1 MKKKTTYILELNI
14 YNKNKNNNNNKMN
27 DLNELIQIT
36 KDEYLKLVSSQ
47 IVLNC
52 LKNSMCKY
60 NEFVA
65 NDNKDETLNSIE
77 NRKFLNVNRWKCISR
92 PQYKY
97 SCGIRYT
104 NI

>member
-14 YNKNKNNNNNKMN
+14 YNKNNNSKMN

-52 LKNSMCKY
+52 LKNSLRVGFISSFFIGAVFPNTFPPILFYLPKY
-60 NEFVA
+60 KN
-65 NDNKDETLNSIE
+65 I
-77 NRKFLNVNRWKCISR
+77 IS
-92 PQYKY
+92 
-97 SCGIRYT
+97 
-104 NI
+104 NIQRLY